1 MKAALL
7 SLALLGSNLPTLVSD
22 RVPELKVE
30 ALCQA
35 TTAIDKEMGLSE
47 AQSFADCVRDETAAQ
62 QQLQAIWQGTAPSLR
77 NRCEGEATSAGAQ
90 SYVDLVTCIQMEE
103 TANSLPNPTGLRGAS
118 KARNKK

>member
-7 SLALLGSNLPTLVSD
+7 SLALFGSNLSIPISD

-47 AQSFADCVRDETAAQ
+47 AQSLADCMRDETSAK
-62 QQLQAIWQGTAPSLR
+62 QQLETIWQGTAPPLR
-77 NRCEGEATSAGAQ
+77 DRCEGEASSAGAQ
-90 SYVDLVTCIQMEE
+90 SYVDLITCIQMTEL
-103 TANSLPNPTGLRGAS
+103 ASSLPNPSGLRGAS
-118 KARNKK
+118 KTRNKK